1 MNVKDVALISL
12 GGIKDR
18 KYRFALNLLGILI
31 GCAAV
36 TGLISVTQG
45 MNAEINGQLNI
56 LGANALTI
64 IPSNGDS
71 DMAFSSAPQAMMMPA
86 SLTWRDLQIIE
97 SIPEIDRVAPIQNN
111 YGSYTLT
118 GTKHTTTIMGVGI
131 DLFEINP
138 NYEISDG
145 RAFTRSDK
153 AVAIIGANVAH
164 PEGDEEPVLRVG
176 DRLKITAL
184 GTSEPKETTLRII
197 GITKESGMTMGVNPD
212 DMIMIPVM
220 TSEQFFGSYGK
231 YDMIMA
237 SLYDI
242 DDTDAVS
249 SKIKDMNED
258 IKVISSE
265 SVRDM
270 IGQVT
275 GTIEAVLGGIAAISL
290 VVAGVGIINTMTVSA
305 RERTKEIGT
314 LKAIGAKNMDVMMI
328 FLAESGY
335 TGLGGGFL
343 GGALGYLLGFTL
355 GNFIGLPIFLDLGL
369 WSLVVLFAIITSV
382 LAGAMP
388 AWSAANLN
396 PVEALRH
403 E

>member
-220 TSEQFFGSYGK
+220 TSEQFFGS
-231 YDMIMA
+231 
-237 SLYDI
+237 
-242 DDTDAVS
+242 
-249 SKIKDMNED
+249 
-258 IKVISSE
+258 
-265 SVRDM
+265 SVN
-270 IGQVT
+270 
-275 GTIEAVLGGIAAISL
+275 TI
-290 VVAGVGIINTMTVSA
+290 
-305 RERTKEIGT
+305 
-314 LKAIGAKNMDVMMI
+314 
-328 FLAESGY
+328 
-335 TGLGGGFL
+335 
-343 GGALGYLLGFTL
+343 
-355 GNFIGLPIFLDLGL
+355 
-369 WSLVVLFAIITSV
+369 
-382 LAGAMP
+382 
-388 AWSAANLN
+388 
-396 PVEALRH
+396 
-403 E
+403 